1 MFCDLLELE
10 NDPWFNNL
18 KMQTLKRYL
27 PLFPASA
34 ERWASFRTTGTSAE
48 RPGVSENPTTRSESM
63 SWDGPLPTRRLA
75 LAAYTQSEFEEAI
88 RSTVP
93 WDWMWGTFPGALSV
107 VLAKQGSLMLST
119 MHPTTSLS
127 APRPWWRTA
136 SCLLTARRTDSG
148 TSPTMHCPWAARR
161 GPSWLLRRK
170 RF

>member
-34 ERWASFRTTGTSAE
+34 ERWASFRTTGTSAA

-93 WDWMWGTFPGALSV
+93 
-107 VLAKQGSLMLST
+107 
-119 MHPTTSLS
+119 
-127 APRPWWRTA
+127 
-136 SCLLTARRTDSG
+136 
-148 TSPTMHCPWAARR
+148 
-161 GPSWLLRRK
+161 
-170 RF
+170 